1 MMGHLYEEALN
12 HLPKVAIGVIFTN
25 NNLDTITCEPC
36 YLTNL
41 KQIINRVPR
50 ELLKILYYMISWDV
64 VEMPLV
70 SGRESRILYYIDDAT
85 RIYYVYALID
95 IKQNTLI

>member
-1 MMGHLYEEALN
+1 MGYLYKEAFNYL
-12 HLPKVAIGVIFTN
+12 LKVVIRVIFTD
-25 NNLDTITCEPC
+25 NNLDIITCEPC

-50 ELLKILYYMISWDV
+50 ELLKILYYIVSWDV
-64 VEMPLV
+64 VEILLV
-70 SGRESRILYYIDDAT
+70 SSRESQILYYIDDAI

-95 IKQNTLI
+95 IK